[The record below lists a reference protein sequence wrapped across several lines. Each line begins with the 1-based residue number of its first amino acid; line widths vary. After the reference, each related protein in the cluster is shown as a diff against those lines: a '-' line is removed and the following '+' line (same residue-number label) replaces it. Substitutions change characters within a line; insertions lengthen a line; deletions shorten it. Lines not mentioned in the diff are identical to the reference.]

1 MIEITDAARDRI
13 REALDRTDPPRD
25 TLRIEVG
32 VQNGEYAYKMSAVEA
47 GDLGSNEHVVQL
59 DGFRVV
65 VDPDSAEHLAGTRID
80 YEETLLSSG
89 FRFDNPNQPRSPI
102 LPSGA
107 REDLQG
113 PLADRLRML
122 LDTEI
127 NPAIA
132 AHGGKVS
139 LVDVRDGK
147 AYLAF
152 GGGCHG
158 CGMVDVTL
166 KQGIE
171 TRIREVLP
179 EIVEVVDTTDHAS
192 GENPYYRL

>member
-1 MIEITDAARDRI
+1 MIDLTDAARERI
-13 REALDRTDPPRD
+13 REALGRTEPPCNA
-25 TLRIEVG
+25 LRIEVRLE
-32 VQNGEYAYKMSAVEA
+32 NGGFAYKMSASSAEEVGPDERVI
-47 GDLGSNEHVVQL
+47 EQ
-59 DGFRVV
+59 DGFSLVL
-65 VDPDSAEHLAGTRID
+65 DPDSAARIEGTRID
-80 YEETLLSSG
+80 YEETLLTSG
-89 FRFDNPNQPRSPI
+89 FRFENPNVPESPL
-102 LPSGA
+102 LPTGA
-107 REDLQG
+107 RGDLEG
-113 PLADRLRML
+113 PVADRLQML

-132 AHGGKVS
+132 AHGGRVT

-147 AYLAF
+147 AFLAF

-179 EIVEVVDTTDHAS
+179 EVVEVVDTTDHAS
-192 GENPYYRL
+192 GANPYYR

>member
-1 MIEITDAARDRI
+1 MIELTDAARERI
-13 REALDRTDPPRD
+13 REALGRTDPPCKA
-25 TLRIEVG
+25 LRIEVRLE
-32 VQNGEYAYKMSAVEA
+32 NGGFAYKMSASSAEEVGPDERVI
-47 GDLGSNEHVVQL
+47 EQ
-59 DGFRVV
+59 DGFSLVL
-65 VDPDSAEHLAGTRID
+65 DPHSAARIEGTRID
-80 YEETLLSSG
+80 YEETLLTSG
-89 FRFDNPNQPRSPI
+89 FRFENPNVPESPL
-102 LPSGA
+102 LPTGA
-107 REDLQG
+107 RGDLEG
-113 PLADRLRML
+113 PVADRLQML

-132 AHGGKVS
+132 AHGGKVT

-147 AYLAF
+147 AFLAF

-179 EIVEVVDTTDHAS
+179 EVVEVVDTTDHAS
-192 GENPYYRL
+192 GENPYYR